1 MKGWIRGGALLLLL
15 AALLCASGCAMA
27 AEEWSLLILA
37 SAQAPMAEDMVPPDL
52 VTLTVHRENAEGGIR
67 MASSSTRISLSAEA
81 AAALERLC
89 GAAEKEG
96 VILYARQGYRSYQ
109 EEQKLYDRMT
119 AQGKNACRPGES
131 DYQTGLA
138 VTVVGRDFRAG
149 QPDESFGGTAE
160 GRWMAENGARFGFVI
175 RYPEGKQ
182 AETGCAWEP
191 WHLRYV
197 GEEAAVIMQM
207 NHLCLEEYR
216 AMSGSVLLGG
226 YRQQEAPVQPTDEPA
241 FTPDPND
248 WLVVDEI
255 GPDGDY
261 EYHLIPAEEKGA

>member
-1 MKGWIRGGALLLLL
+1 MKGWIKAGALLLLL
-15 AALLCASGCAMA
+15 AAALCAAGCAMA
-27 AEEWSLLILA
+27 DEGWSMLIVA
-37 SAQAPMAEDMVPPDL
+37 SAQEPMAGDMVPPDL

-67 MASSSTRISLSAEA
+67 MASSSTRVSLVAEA
-81 AAALERLC
+81 ADALERLC

-119 AQGKNACRPGES
+119 AQGKAACRPGES

-138 VTVVGRDFRAG
+138 VTLVGRDFRAG
-149 QPDESFGGTAE
+149 QLDEGFGETAE

-182 AETGCAWEP
+182 DETGCAWEP

-216 AMSGSVLLGG
+216 VMSGSVLMSG
-226 YRQQEAPVQPTDEPA
+226 YRQQEAPIQATDEPA

-261 EYHLIPAEEKGA
+261 EYHLFPTEEKGA

>member
-1 MKGWIRGGALLLLL
+1 MKAWMRCCAL
-15 AALLCASGCAMA
+15 AALWMALMWMAGCAV
-27 AEEWSLLILA
+27 AEEWSLLIMPCA
-37 SAQAPMAEDMVPPDL
+37 EQPMAEDAVPPDL
-52 VTLTVHRENAEGGIR
+52 VALAVYREGTEGGVR
-67 MASSSTRISLSAEA
+67 MASSSTRVSLAAEA

-109 EEQKLYDRMT
+109 DEQKLFDRLT
-119 AQGKNACRPGES
+119 SQGRQACRPGES

-138 VTVVGRDFRAG
+138 VTLVDKEHRAG
-149 QPDESFGGTAE
+149 TLDEQFGETAAS
-160 GRWMAENGARFGFVI
+160 RWMAENGARFGFVL

-182 AETGCAWEP
+182 LETGWPWEP

-197 GEEAAVIMQM
+197 GEEAALIMQM

-216 AMSGSVLLGG
+216 EMTGSVLLAG
-226 YRQQEAPVQPTDEPA
+226 YSQQTIPTPAWTEPA

-255 GPDGDY
+255 DPDGDY